1 MTEPKTISAGA
12 LLVKS
17 KLPDSV
23 KPYYDPSKTL
33 DKGGIASLMENI
45 IKHGGADA
53 HTAIQDLSDLFF
65 YKATEHGYTTP
76 LSDYENESKDRA
88 HMLDEFQQKVR
99 EIQENKKLPEREKND
114 RLNDLSGVWAKKI
127 WDHNLSYMVNKGS
140 TAALMAMTGARGNK
154 MQFGQGTTSPIMAQ
168 DIKGN
173 PLAIAIKRSFA
184 EGLKPAE
191 HIAMSYGG
199 RASTVKTQLS
209 TSKPGALFKEIAPN
223 VFHEVVVETD
233 CGTTNGIVVP
243 ISDKIRVMNHVMAGT
258 SNVITEPRYKE
269 LLMSGMSN
277 IKIRTPLTCEAKQGV
292 CQHCYGYDS
301 YGGFPRIGQNV
312 GVIAAQSVS
321 EVLTQAMLSTKHK
334 GGVAGKNRDAYEEV
348 DNIIHLKENFMNEA
362 VVSHVNGSV
371 QSITTDSLNAKHV
384 MVDGVE
390 HFVPSNQDVV
400 VKKGETLKAGD
411 RISTGVIHPR
421 KVVELKGLGSGR
433 RYFSE
438 ALRDAYGAANDR
450 LDPRHFDL
458 IARNVLKYV
467 DVVDPG
473 ETELMPGQRIDISHL
488 QNTLSENEKDAP
500 VDDSL
505 VGKKLSRAVLELT
518 PGQVIDHN
526 HVEYLISHGV
536 HSVKVSRSGLYVT
549 PVVKG
554 VMTSKLSDPNWLSRM
569 ALNRQEATLIE
580 AASRG
585 EKAKIHGTDPV
596 ASYVLGR
603 EFGEGGNGMY

>member
-1 MTEPKTISAGA
+1 MAEPKTISAGA
-12 LLVKS
+12 LLIRS

-23 KPYYDPSKTL
+23 KPFYDPSKPL
-33 DKGGIASLMENI
+33 DKAGVASLMENI
-45 IKHGGADA
+45 VKHGGEHA
-53 HTAIQDLSDLFF
+53 HTTIQDLSDLFF

-76 LSDYENESKDRA
+76 LSDYQNESKDRA
-88 HMLDEFQQKVR
+88 HMLDEFQHKVR
-99 EIQENKKLPEREKND
+99 EVQENKRLSEREKNE
-114 RLNDLSGVWAKKI
+114 RLNDLSGEWAKKI

-140 TAALMAMTGARGNK
+140 TAGLMAMTGARGNK
-154 MQFGQGTTSPIMAQ
+154 MQFGQGTASPIMAQ

-173 PLAIAIKRSFA
+173 PLAIAIKSSFA

-233 CGTTNGIVVP
+233 CGTQNGIVVP
-243 ISDKIRVMNHVMAGT
+243 VTDKVRVMNHTVAGT
-258 SNVITEPRYKE
+258 HTVITEPKYKE
-269 LLMSGMSN
+269 ILASGIQN

-292 CQHCYGYDS
+292 CQHCYGFDS

-362 VVSHVNGSV
+362 VVAHLNGVV
-371 QSITTDSLNAKHV
+371 QSVTTDSLNAKHV
-384 MVDGVE
+384 TINGVE

-400 VKKGETLKAGD
+400 VKKGESIKSGD
-411 RISTGVIHPR
+411 RVSTGVIHPR
-421 KVVELKGLGSGR
+421 KVVELKGLGAGR

-438 ALRDAYGAANDR
+438 ALRDAYGVANDK

-458 IARNVLKYV
+458 LSRNILKYV
-467 DVVDPG
+467 DVAHPG
-473 ETELMPGQRIDISHL
+473 DTELMPGQRIDISHL
-488 QNTLSENEKDAP
+488 QDVLSEDERDAP
-500 VDDSL
+500 VDDNL
-505 VGKKLSRAVLELT
+505 IGKKLSRAILELT
-518 PGQVIDHN
+518 PGQVLDRN
-526 HVEYLISHGV
+526 HIEYLISHGV
-536 HSVKVSRSGLYVT
+536 HSVKISRSGLEVV
-549 PVVKG
+549 PVIKG
-554 VMTSKLSDPNWLSRM
+554 VMTSKLSDPNWMSRL
-569 ALNRQEATLIE
+569 ALNRQEASLIE
-580 AASRG
+580 AASRR

-596 ASYVLGR
+596 TSYVLGK
-603 EFGEGGNGMY
+603 EFGEGGSGLY